1 MCRWKGSWHKSK
13 KRGKESSKL
22 SKVQGFEKLCGFQKS
37 PWLQGDRKRK
47 LPAPFDPYAVFSLTS
62 HI

>member
-37 PWLQGDRKRK
+37 PWLQGDRKGN
-47 LPAPFDPYAVFSLTS
+47 FSLLL
-62 HI
+62 ILMLYFP